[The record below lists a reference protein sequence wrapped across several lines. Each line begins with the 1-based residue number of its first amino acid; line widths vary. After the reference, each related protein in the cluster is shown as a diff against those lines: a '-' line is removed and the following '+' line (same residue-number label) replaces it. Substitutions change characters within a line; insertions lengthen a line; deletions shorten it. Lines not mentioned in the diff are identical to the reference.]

1 MTNGH
6 TDCTPGVYGTF
17 IASRETGDSYKQKY
31 REVTRVK
38 TIWKDASADVTETTV
53 NICTTAR
60 RQYLNLVAL
69 ARRSQIT
76 FVL

>member
-1 MTNGH
+1 MTNEH
-6 TDCTPGVYGTF
+6 TAYTPGVYGTF
-17 IASRETGDSYKQKY
+17 IASRETGVSYKQKY

-38 TIWKDASADVTETTV
+38 TIWKDATADVTETTV